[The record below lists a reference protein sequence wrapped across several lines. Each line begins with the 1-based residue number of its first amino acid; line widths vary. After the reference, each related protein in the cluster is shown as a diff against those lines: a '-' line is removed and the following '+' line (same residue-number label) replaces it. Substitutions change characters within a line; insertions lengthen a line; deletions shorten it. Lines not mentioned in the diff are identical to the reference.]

1 VAVKWEDRSIEV
13 REGSWS
19 YVASTSSVGYAPEK
33 VVGTAM
39 AMKDQQENK
48 VVWRLSTGD
57 ILTVCLGD
65 ELSFQLKNEKLEEE
79 ARLLVGRKLS
89 YKVNTDGVSSNHAE
103 EQQYLTLVRKSPDH
117 HGDRATVLINW
128 KLLAVEFLPEEDAVF
143 VLLLCMVIARTM
155 TEIRREDVAGLLV
168 RRRIGEARVGQRDWG
183 SVMLPDLLSPDP
195 NLQPWYRNAA
205 QVLSS
210 AETGTMLAKYSPADG
225 KDLLYRQALIT

>member
-1 VAVKWEDRSIEV
+1 
-13 REGSWS
+13 
-19 YVASTSSVGYAPEK
+19 
-33 VVGTAM
+33 
-39 AMKDQQENK
+39 
-48 VVWRLSTGD
+48 
-57 ILTVCLGD
+57 
-65 ELSFQLKNEKLEEE
+65 
-79 ARLLVGRKLS
+79 LLVGRRLS

-103 EQQYLTLVRKSPDH
+103 EEQYITLVRKSPDH

-195 NLQPWYRNAA
+195 NLQPWYRNGA

-225 KDLLYRQALIT
+225 KDLLYRQALMT